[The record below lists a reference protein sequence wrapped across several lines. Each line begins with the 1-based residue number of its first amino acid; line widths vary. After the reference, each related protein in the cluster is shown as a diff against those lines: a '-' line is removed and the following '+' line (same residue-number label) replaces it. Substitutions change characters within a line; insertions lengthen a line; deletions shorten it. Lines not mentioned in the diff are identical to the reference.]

1 MRARIIT
8 PKKAN
13 RLSRAR
19 QANGNASR
27 RLKRTRNGSAPTMPP
42 VTHYF
47 GQRHNTAGI
56 FWTTTKIGAS
66 WGALRQ
72 KCHHD
77 SHEHQ
82 DGRAGE
88 REGASRL
95 RMGSARA
102 ALMAEHD
109 VPLVM

>member
-56 FWTTTKIGAS
+56 FWTTTKTTTATSTRTAAQAS
-66 WGALRQ
+66 VEA
-72 KCHHD
+72 
-77 SHEHQ
+77 
-82 DGRAGE
+82 
-88 REGASRL
+88 RL
-95 RMGSARA
+95 GSGWVAT
-102 ALMAEHD
+102 
-109 VPLVM
+109 VPP